1 MLNKTM
7 VGRLNKRIAIKRER
21 QIDDGS
27 GGKISSFATLSEA
40 WASVF
45 NGSGSENY
53 TFKAVFGLN
62 NYVFVV
68 RNRAD
73 IAILT
78 SDIVEFNGVQM
89 NIKHV
94 NRVDNMDLYLT
105 IECEQGLGV

>member
-7 VGRLNKRIAIKRER
+7 VGRLNKRIEIKRER
-21 QIDDGS
+21 QIDDGF
-27 GGKISSFATLSEA
+27 GGKCSSFATVCGC

-45 NGSGSENY
+45 NGSGSENFI
-53 TFKAVFGLN
+53 FKAVFGLN

-73 IAILT
+73 VTLLT
-78 SDIVEFNGVQM
+78 SDIVVFNGVQM
-89 NIKHV
+89 NIKHI